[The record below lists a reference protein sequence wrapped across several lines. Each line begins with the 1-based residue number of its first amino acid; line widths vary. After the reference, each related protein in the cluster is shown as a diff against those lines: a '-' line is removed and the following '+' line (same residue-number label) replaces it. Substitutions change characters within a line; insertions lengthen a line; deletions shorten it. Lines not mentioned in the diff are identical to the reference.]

1 MKKKTLTFGDTTIVI
16 AELNRAQ
23 VRELTSFGAEHSADE
38 WEDRKWRT
46 IMLSAN
52 NAMLPPTREN
62 PLGSGEGSEDLQA
75 QLGFASANELHAAVL
90 ELSGLRTGE
99 AKSGESRAAAAAE

>member
-1 MKKKTLTFGDTTIVI
+1 MKKKTLTFGDTEIVI

-23 VRELTSFGAEHSADE
+23 VRELTSFGADHSADE

-46 IMLSAN
+46 ILLSVN
-52 NAMLPPTREN
+52 NAKQTPTRDN
-62 PLGSGEGSEDLQA
+62 PAGSAEGAEDMQA
-75 QLGFASANELHAAVL
+75 SLGFASANELHAAVL

-99 AKSGESRAAAAAE
+99 AKAAAAAE